1 MTHVNICNCGDIKD
15 VPDSC
20 DGKYVFWGDL
30 HVQSAPLQK
39 GIAQLSYWFW
49 CWASWATEYDAP
61 AKYQLTKIKPKS
73 ISPKESGKSLMDSLM
88 TFLKQFKTSTAR
100 AELSWPWA
108 WAELRLDFLKLWN
121 RNKYHKIEL
130 CAKFQLD
137 GLSLSWNSCQTAV
150 KTANNSCYKIW
161 NSRILKRVIKF
172 SRVQNFSWIGW
183 D

>member
-20 DGKYVFWGDL
+20 DGKYVFWGG
-30 HVQSAPLQK
+30 SAPLQK

-49 CWASWATEYDAP
+49 CWASWATECDAP

-100 AELSWPWA
+100 AELSWPWV
-108 WAELRLDFLKLWN
+108 WAELCLDFFYFGTLIS
-121 RNKYHKIEL
+121 HKIEL

-137 GLSLSWNSCQTAV
+137 GLSLSWKSFHTAV
-150 KTANNSCYKIW
+150 KTTNISCHKI
-161 NSRILKRVIKF
+161 
-172 SRVQNFSWIGW
+172 
-183 D
+183 